1 MWNIPNILTL
11 LRIAMIPV
19 FVVIF
24 YLPVPWARPVCAAVF
39 TAAALTDWLDGWLAR
54 RLGQTSPLGAF
65 LDPVADKLMVAIALV
80 LLVQSDPRIVLA
92 LPAAVIIGR
101 EITVSALREW
111 MAEVGARSQVAVS
124 MAGKLKTTAQMIAIV
139 LLILHAPVLGLPV
152 LPIGLVLIYIAA
164 ALTLWSMLLYM
175 RAAWP
180 SLTATH
186 TPQAADTT
194 HRAPAERADV
204 TDGVRK

>member
-1 MWNIPNILTL
+1 MIFTIPNLISA
-11 LRIAMIPV
+11 LRIAAVPV
-19 FVVIF
+19 FLWLLF
-24 YLPVPWARPVCAAVF
+24 GKDDPA
-39 TAAALTDWLDGWLAR
+39 TAGWLLGGLGATDWLDGWLAR